1 MSAALMRFLF
11 GLAVLPL
18 LTTAVV
24 LLAVCESSP
33 LLSRGEAISP
43 DSVGEARR
51 LLASNDPRRLR
62 RGEERTASIPATL
75 VDTLIN
81 YFASRRW
88 HGRGAFSL
96 AEDGAEV
103 RITVPIDGLPSPC
116 YVNLRIVVQPMTG
129 EPRVL
134 RASVGRLQIP
144 PALAELLIASTIR
157 MSGYA
162 PQWQAARRSI
172 RRLVFAQEPA
182 SVEVTYVWEPGLLDK
197 ARVLAF
203 TAEDIQR
210 MQLAQTALTA
220 LLDPYTPRGG
230 VPLGRIL
237 APLLT
242 NSGDPSPAQG
252 RAALFV
258 LATYLAEAS
267 LANLLPEA
275 KDWPRPHRV
284 KLTLRGRYDSA
295 QHFGISAALA
305 AWAGEP
311 AADAI
316 GLYKE
321 IEDAR
326 SGSGFS
332 FADLAADRAG
342 TRFGELVIKASPR
355 LYAVLARP
363 LSDGELIGPFD
374 GLPESLSEFEFARR
388 FSGTESRAYRDLT
401 EEVERRLT
409 ALPLYR

>member
-1 MSAALMRFLF
+1 MKRRLLWLAL
-11 GLAVLPL
+11 LPL
-18 LTTAVV
+18 LLTAA
-24 LLAVCESSP
+24 LLLVVCEPSP
-33 LLSRGEAISP
+33 RVSRGKTITP
-43 DSVGEARR
+43 DAVDEARHM
-51 LLASNDPRRLR
+51 LASNDPRRLR
-62 RGEERTASIPATL
+62 RGEERTTMIPATL
-75 VDTLIN
+75 VDTLLN
-81 YFASRRW
+81 HLASRRW
-88 HGRGAFSL
+88 RGRGEFSL
-96 AEDGAEV
+96 GKDAAEV
-103 RITVPIDGLPSPC
+103 RITVPVDVLPLPC
-116 YVNLRIVVQPMTG
+116 YVNFTAIVQATAG
-129 EPRVL
+129 EPRVF
-134 RASVGRLQIP
+134 RASIGRLPIP
-144 PALAELLIASTIR
+144 PALAELLISSTLR
-157 MSGYA
+157 MSGYER
-162 PQWQAARRSI
+162 QWQAARQAV
-172 RRLVFAQEPA
+172 RRLVMAPELA
-182 SVEVTYVWEPGLLDK
+182 SIELTYVWEPGLLDN
-197 ARVLAF
+197 ARALAF
-203 TAEDIQR
+203 SPDDIQR
-210 MQLAQTALTA
+210 IRVAQAALAG
-220 LLDPYTPRGG
+220 LLDHDTPLVG

-237 APLLT
+237 APLLAS
-242 NSGDPSPAQG
+242 SGDPTPAQG

-258 LATYLAEAS
+258 LATYLAETS

-275 KDWPRPHRV
+275 TRWPQPRRV
-284 KLTLRGRYDSA
+284 KLTLRGRHDSA

-311 AADAI
+311 VADAI